1 MSFPGGSE
9 VKEPPPPLPMQ
20 EMRVPSLGGEDFL
33 KEEMATHTNILA
45 WRSPK
50 TEEPGELQSTASQ
63 KGQTRL
69 SN

>member
-1 MSFPGGSE
+1 
-9 VKEPPPPLPMQ
+9 MQ